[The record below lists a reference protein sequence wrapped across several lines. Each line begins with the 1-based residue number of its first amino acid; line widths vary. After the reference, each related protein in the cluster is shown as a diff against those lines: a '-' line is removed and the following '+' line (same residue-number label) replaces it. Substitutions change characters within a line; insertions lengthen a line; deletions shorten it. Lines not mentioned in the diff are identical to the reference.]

1 MIPSLQTG
9 GAESMAFQL
18 AKAINKS
25 RFNLQ
30 FICLYSSSGTT
41 FEQELERIGVKI
53 VFLEKG
59 LGLNLLTFRKMW
71 RALEEHQ
78 TEIVHSHL
86 GACLYAAPWTLMR
99 GKKLLHTVHNLPVKE
114 LPSLHRMVLRGM
126 FKLKKAIP
134 VSISDTIRQEISRF
148 YSLHETAVPLV
159 YNPVD
164 LRHYHYKEEE
174 KRQEAETIK
183 FVCVARL
190 APQKNHKMLLKAFAA
205 VQSEME
211 NTRLVLAGE
220 GTLMNQLKLLSE
232 QLKISERVDFLGNV
246 ENIPELLKA
255 SDIFVLASSYEGL
268 PLTILEAMGA
278 RLPVIATRVG
288 GVPDIVKENGVL
300 IEPDQPHKFAEA
312 MLKLAKHKN
321 LRERMG
327 EQGFLMSSQYDI
339 ETISHKYEQLYITY
353 CSSS

>member
-9 GAESMAFQL
+9 GAENMAFQV
-18 AKAINKS
+18 AKAINKD

-30 FICLYSSSGTT
+30 FICLYSSTGTT
-41 FEQELERIGVKI
+41 FEQELQRIGVKI

-86 GACLYAAPWTLMR
+86 GACLYAAPWTLIR

-114 LPSLHRMVLRGM
+114 LPALHRVVLRGM

-148 YSLHETAVPLV
+148 YSLHETAIPLV

-164 LRHYHYKEEE
+164 LRHFKKKE
-174 KRQEAETIK
+174 KRQEDDIIK

-190 APQKNHKMLLKAFAA
+190 EPQKNHKMLLKAFAI

-246 ENIPELLKA
+246 ENIPELMKA

-288 GVPDIVKENGVL
+288 GVPDIVRDNGVL
-300 IEPDQPHKFAEA
+300 IDPDQPHKFAEA
-312 MLKLAKHKN
+312 MLKLAKHKK
-321 LRERMG
+321 LREMMG

-339 ETISHKYEQLYITY
+339 ESISLEYEQLYIAY
-353 CSSS
+353 RSSS